1 MLSDVMTS
9 LECSASCCK
18 TNLHVS
24 HAQGTPL
31 TEIPQL
37 SQGAITR
44 LQGIWVTT
52 AEQLVATAATP
63 GGQRSLADHL
73 GVTEE
78 RMSEILSVA
87 KAKLSPDTVKH
98 LESPVDVS
106 EYGLGAN
113 TPKPDEE

>member
-1 MLSDVMTS
+1 
-9 LECSASCCK
+9 
-18 TNLHVS
+18 VS
-24 HAQGTPL
+24 HAQGIAL

-44 LQGIWVTT
+44 LQEIWVTT

-63 GGQRSLADHL
+63 GGLTSLADHL

-78 RMSEILSVA
+78 RMTEIVSAA
-87 KAKLSPDTVKH
+87 KAKLSPETVKH
-98 LESPVDVS
+98 LEAPVDVS
-106 EYGLGAN
+106 DYGLGAI